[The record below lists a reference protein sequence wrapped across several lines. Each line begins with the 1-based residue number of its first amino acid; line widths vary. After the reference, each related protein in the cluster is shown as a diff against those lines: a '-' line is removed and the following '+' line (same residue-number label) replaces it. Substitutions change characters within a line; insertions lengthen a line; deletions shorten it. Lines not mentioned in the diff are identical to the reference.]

1 MFGTFIISFCFLQ
14 ASLESNISVLEEKNR
29 ELTST
34 LEKLEKDSDNMNI
47 DEAVVTTAPLYNQ

>member
-1 MFGTFIISFCFLQ
+1 
-14 ASLESNISVLEEKNR
+14 LESNISVLEEKNR